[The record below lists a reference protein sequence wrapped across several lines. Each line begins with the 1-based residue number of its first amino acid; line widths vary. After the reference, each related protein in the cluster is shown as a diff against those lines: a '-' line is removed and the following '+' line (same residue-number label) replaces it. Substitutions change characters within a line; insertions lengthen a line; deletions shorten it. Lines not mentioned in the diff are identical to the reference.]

1 MVAVLVFAPMT
12 MAVGA
17 VTTSTTQSNNTYNVA
32 DDRTY
37 NVTDSITIW
46 DRSPLSFEIAPD
58 DANTTIHSGS
68 TIINLER
75 QEPFPLEVSE
85 TRASVYPTG
94 EPVTTVF
101 ESDSNIQTSKFN
113 GNDTQVVIARLNSDT
128 PASTSLGMVSSLRS
142 NVTELFTAENAN
154 QNATFWVKNGTEID
168 GGSVQTEVTFSKS
181 GVYALFLATGNSF
194 SAPENGEN
202 LSVNGESTIVGMTNA
217 VVESEPA
224 SLTGVSE
231 SVVPGDNATF
241 TVDPGTNS
249 KTNVSVLL
257 YNSSTVEDSRTEFVV
272 REPVNSTLAPSDLT
286 IRHSIAN
293 VSGVAEF
300 DGSTSILGTE
310 FNDQRYSGT
319 TSAVGVLER
328 AFEEANTGQNTPETE
343 VITEDNT
350 GNAYENT
357 LDASAVSK
365 TNISGP
371 TTINVPTFENWS
383 TGEYTYLVVTG
394 SATSDLQ
401 TASNEITLSTAD
413 EDEGN
418 ETEESLDGASGTVNA
433 SNGRVNVTLTK
444 TTPGQEVRIRAP
456 VDQNALSRDGHAV
469 SGMRMRFNRNVTGT
483 INSTPTTT
491 PNAPAVSPNDDLG
504 YFEITHRNISNS
516 AVDNVTFE
524 FSVSKQRL
532 NNRSINASEV
542 VLHRYVSGSWTELP
556 TRQINETS
564 NAFEFEADS
573 PGLSLYAISTAQQT
587 SGGGDGSVGG
597 GGGGGGGF
605 VGGSGTPSFNVT
617 SASVTPTSI
626 TVGESVDVT
635 ATIENGG
642 TSGEFSAELQIDG
655 STVETKTIEIGENE
669 EETVEFMHTFDEAGD
684 YSVSVSDYD
693 AGTVSVTEQTTT
705 TTPTTSPPPTQTTAA
720 PPGGGSDGTNP
731 LVWVGLLIVIAVLV
745 AGIYLYQ
752 TGYFEGGN

>member
-1 MVAVLVFAPMT
+1 M
-12 MAVGA
+12 
-17 VTTSTTQSNNTYNVA
+17 A

-194 SAPENGEN
+194 SAPENGGN

-413 EDEGN
+413 
-418 ETEESLDGASGTVNA
+418 
-433 SNGRVNVTLTK
+433 
-444 TTPGQEVRIRAP
+444 
-456 VDQNALSRDGHAV
+456 
-469 SGMRMRFNRNVTGT
+469 
-483 INSTPTTT
+483 
-491 PNAPAVSPNDDLG
+491 
-504 YFEITHRNISNS
+504 
-516 AVDNVTFE
+516 
-524 FSVSKQRL
+524 
-532 NNRSINASEV
+532 
-542 VLHRYVSGSWTELP
+542 
-556 TRQINETS
+556 
-564 NAFEFEADS
+564 
-573 PGLSLYAISTAQQT
+573 
-587 SGGGDGSVGG
+587 DGSVGG